1 MNQSM
6 ISAATSM
13 NGIQRKLDIV
23 ADNMANLNTNGYKRK
38 SATFADVLTNVRQH
52 DKDYR
57 QPGRVTPMGYTLGY
71 GARLTA
77 MGRDFSQGSLKQ
89 TGVSTDFALEGNA
102 LFEIGLTNGQSAWIR
117 EGAFHYTI
125 DPASNEKVLVTAQGD
140 KVLDKDGAEIR
151 IAPDQEIQVNDK
163 GQVFVTKNGIVAIP
177 NPIATLKVVKPISP
191 ELLTQTENNYYV
203 MAPNMNRNAVVEDLD
218 LTENQTVHVRQGM
231 IEQSNVSLIDEM
243 NDLIQAQRAYQMSAR
258 ALTSGDA
265 MWGLANN
272 LRA

>member
-6 ISAATSM
+6 ISAAASM

-38 SATFADVLTNVRQH
+38 SATFADVLTNIRQH

-57 QPGRVTPMGYTLGY
+57 QPGRATPMGYTLGY
-71 GARLTA
+71 GSYLTA
-77 MGRDFSQGSLKQ
+77 LSRDFTQGALKQ

-102 LFEIGLTNGQSAWIR
+102 LFELELDNGQSAWIR

-125 DPASNEKVLVTAQGD
+125 DPNTKEKVLVTAQGD

-151 IAPDQEIQVNDK
+151 IGLDQEIQVNDK
-163 GQVFVTKNGIVAIP
+163 GQVFATKNGLTVVP

-191 ELLTQTENNYYV
+191 ELLIQTENNYYV
-203 MAPNMNRNAVVEDLD
+203 MAPNTNRNAIVEDLD
-218 LTENQTVHVRQGM
+218 LTQNQAVHVRQGM